1 MTHCT
6 GKAVCVNTLLHLSKL
21 FHTLSHNCEAYHTAG
36 QPQLALPDIVLLL
49 TMQRSELNDLSPL
62 GYLGLSSPPI
72 PSPAPPPV
80 LPPQEELWLLHTSF
94 DTAFALLA
102 GQVKELAAKV
112 NGSGPPPKAAT
123 SKKPSAQPTPK
134 PHAQPPTAPAPTP
147 ASRSAPPSF
156 ASVVKAPA
164 CPSLVVA
171 LCPSLPGADVPL
183 VVRQTPQ
190 EVVNHLNAELA
201 DSPHSVALSAARW
214 TAKNNLVVTAGP
226 DTSAHQL
233 MQASHLISN
242 VLSTFLSHDS
252 SPLPITS
259 RENVKWSQLL
269 INGIPTGASSSC
281 GPYSPSECHQAL
293 MADNPAFQTLCFMQ
307 PPSWVRAPSTYGPG
321 SVSSL
326 VVAFEDPSGDS
337 LQSLLGG
344 KTLFAFGHAGE
355 LQRWKQKPCGKAA
368 TPASG

>member
-1 MTHCT
+1 MPTIDIFVL
-6 GKAVCVNTLLHLSKL
+6 KNIFDVLSLHATEFAASGQDLSRFPPSVVSILSKP
-21 FHTLSHNCEAYHTAG
+21 F
-36 QPQLALPDIVLLL
+36 PQLGNASSLAV
-49 TMQRSELNDLSPL
+49 
-62 GYLGLSSPPI
+62 LGLSPTSP
-72 PSPAPPPV
+72 SSAPPTAPS
-80 LPPQEELWLLHTSF
+80 LPQEELRLLRTSF
-94 DTAFALLA
+94 DTAFASLA

-147 ASRSAPPSF
+147 ASCFAPPSF

-164 CPSLVVA
+164 RPSLVVA
-171 LCPSLPGADVPL
+171 LRPSLPGADVPL
-183 VVRQTPQ
+183 AVRRTPQ

-201 DSPHSVALSAARW
+201 DSPHLVALSAAQW

-233 MQASHLISN
+233 MQASHLISD

-259 RENVKWSQLL
+259 HENVKWSRLL

-281 GPYSPSECHQAL
+281 RPYSPSCYVTTEC
-293 MADNPAFQTLCFMQ
+293 Q
-307 PPSWVRAPSTYGPG
+307 P
-321 SVSSL
+321 
-326 VVAFEDPSGDS
+326 
-337 LQSLLGG
+337 
-344 KTLFAFGHAGE
+344 
-355 LQRWKQKPCGKAA
+355 
-368 TPASG
+368 